1 MGTLLLF
8 GLGMTEILIILLL
21 VLLLF
26 GGRRIP
32 ELLRGLGR
40 GIKDF
45 KEEMKDGDGKS
56 EENKETKGE

>member
-1 MGTLLLF
+1 MGTLLMF
-8 GLGMTEILIILLL
+8 GLGMTEILISLLL

-40 GIKDF
+40 GIRGF

>member
-40 GIKDF
+40 GIRDF

>member
-1 MGTLLLF
+1 MGTLLMF

-40 GIKDF
+40 GIRGF

-56 EENKETKGE
+56 TENKETKGE

>member
-1 MGTLLLF
+1 MGTLLIF

-40 GIKDF
+40 GIRGF

-56 EENKETKGE
+56 TENKETKGE

>member
-1 MGTLLLF
+1 MGTLLMF

-40 GIKDF
+40 GIRGF

>member
-1 MGTLLLF
+1 MF

-40 GIKDF
+40 GIRGF

>member
-1 MGTLLLF
+1 MGTLLMF

-40 GIKDF
+40 GIRDF

>member
-40 GIKDF
+40 GSKDF
-45 KEEMKDGDGKS
+45 KEERKDGDGKS

>member
-1 MGTLLLF
+1 MF

-40 GIKDF
+40 GIRDF

>member
-1 MGTLLLF
+1 MGTLLIF

-40 GIKDF
+40 GIRGF
-45 KEEMKDGDGKS
+45 KEEMKDGDGKGA
-56 EENKETKGE
+56 ENKETKDE

>member
-1 MGTLLLF
+1 MGTLLMF

-40 GIKDF
+40 GIRDF

-56 EENKETKGE
+56 AENKETKGE

>member
-1 MGTLLLF
+1 MGTLLIF

-40 GIKDF
+40 GIRGF
-45 KEEMKDGDGKS
+45 KEEMKDGDGKGA
-56 EENKETKGE
+56 ENKDTKG